1 MVLTDKD
8 IARLSK
14 LYYEEGYTLG
24 RDAIYSVLK
33 KEYKKPPSKKDI
45 SEWLS
50 KQKLN
55 QVYAQTRKGGSVQ
68 SFKPTKP
75 FESLSADLIDFTNKP
90 AQQFRYILVVIDNF
104 SRYMYVEAMT
114 GKTAT
119 KTAKAMA
126 KILEKV
132 EEERGRRPRY
142 VQADDGPEFKGDYA
156 KLLAKLKIDKR
167 RTLAGQPQSNGLVER
182 ANGKL
187 KQIIFKNK
195 EIFKGTWKSNL
206 NRAAKVY
213 NNYENRT
220 TGYSPSDAAKLSGSD
235 IKKLKD
241 NVAKTQK
248 DENRAQGKA
257 YKVGDRVRLKKPK
270 GKLDKMSTPNWSQE
284 IYTIQKVIAG
294 SGSKAPTYIIKGRP
308 SDLRYTRNDVQI
320 ITGRVEDIP
329 NVATST
335 STVQKQQ
342 PSKTQKAQVGKSTR
356 RPVLTGNAK
365 FTKISRIVGKKIKV
379 RFDDGEDY
387 VGLVKAYNKNTQQ
400 HKVFYEFDGKTKIH
414 NFTRPKSDD
423 YIARKNWEI
432 VDQ

>member
-114 GKTAT
+114 GKTAK
-119 KTAKAMA
+119 KTANAMS

-132 EEERGRRPRY
+132 EEEQGRRPRY

-156 KLLAKLKIDKR
+156 KLLSNLKIEKR

-206 NRAAKVY
+206 NRAVKVY

-220 TGYSPSDAAKLSGSD
+220 TGFSPSDASKLTGAD

-248 DENRAQGKA
+248 DENRSQGKA

-270 GKLDKMSTPNWSQE
+270 GKLDKMSTPNWSQD

-294 SGSKAPTYIIKGRP
+294 SGSKAPTYMIKGRP
-308 SDLRYTRNDVQI
+308 SDLRYTRNDVQV
-320 ITGRVEDIP
+320 ITGKVQEIP
-329 NVATST
+329 SVARSAPAIQQST
-335 STVQKQQ
+335 KASSLKASTKI
-342 PSKTQKAQVGKSTR
+342 PKR
-356 RPVLTGNAK
+356 RPVLTRNAK
-365 FTKISRIVGKKIKV
+365 FSKIPRIVGKKIKV

-387 VGLVKAYNKNTQQ
+387 VGVVKAYNKGTQQ
-400 HKVFYEFDGKTKIH
+400 HKVFYEFDKKTEIH
-414 NFTRPKSDD
+414 NFTRPKADD
-423 YIARKNWEI
+423 YIARDNWEI
-432 VDQ
+432 VDE